1 MTSKNE
7 FRIDVQVLRGVA
19 VLAVLLFHAFEKSFP
34 NGYLGVDVFFLI
46 SGFVIT
52 PQILE
57 IFNSHSG
64 RVGRLKSFYI
74 RRLYRLLPALGA
86 MVGFS
91 SILIL
96 LLGSPEDHERFAR
109 QGISTLFFG
118 GNFGAYLFSQDYFSP
133 NPNPLVHTW
142 SLAVEQQFY
151 IFLPLLLGPL
161 LFKKIRT
168 NAYLLSIFLLISI
181 PSLISF
187 LNPMLLAPL
196 YSRIGINLASQF
208 SFYSTIDRVW
218 QFALGSVAYLFL
230 RTKRGIKLH
239 PNKIVG
245 ICVVLIVFIF
255 LFTQVSLEQK
265 SGSILISVLT
275 LVAIVSKSFDFLPN
289 LLKWKMEWIG
299 NRSYSIYLVHMPL
312 LYLVV
317 YSPTPIFG
325 TGRSQVLA
333 TFGAVF
339 LSVCLGALSFSKIEN
354 RFQKTRVDKSELKH
368 SLFRGGFA
376 ALVLPGCL
384 LLLIDIGSRNLY
396 WGFEQDLGSPVP
408 SWNFDPGCANSG
420 GPSEPCLIS
429 VNNAYN
435 TVLVIGDSH
444 AAVLSQVLIEVA
456 NVRSWNTAVLTKGGC
471 RVQFK
476 QTFKKI
482 LADDCIEQNL
492 NILSWVKTNKPSLVI
507 VSQYVLAESS
517 QIDLQNALSLLKSMA
532 PNVLLIENT
541 PVFPDESRFLVRLPL
556 LFPRY
561 DPPKFFP
568 QSKMIMKDKLA
579 SDELAEWAQENQID
593 TMDLSPLFCS
603 DNLCRRFSD
612 AGWLYSDEDHL
623 SLEGAKL
630 AAPQFDDYLTSILER

>member
-7 FRIDVQVLRGVA
+7 FRTDVQILRGVA
-19 VLAVLLFHAFEKSFP
+19 LIAVVCFHAFEKSFP

-57 IFNSHSG
+57 IFSSRSG

-74 RRLYRLLPALGA
+74 RRLYRLIPALGA
-86 MVGFS
+86 TIGFS
-91 SILIL
+91 SVLMLI
-96 LLGSPEDHERFAR
+96 LGSPEDHQRFAR
-109 QGISTLFFG
+109 QGISTLLFG
-118 GNFGAYLFSQDYFSP
+118 GNFGAYLFSQNYFSP

-151 IFLPLLLGPL
+151 IFLPLILSPL

-168 NAYLLSIFLLISI
+168 NTYLFSIFLLISI
-181 PSLISF
+181 PSLVSF
-187 LNPMLLAPL
+187 LNPTLLAPL

-218 QFALGSVAYLFL
+218 QFALGSVAFLFL
-230 RTKRGIKLH
+230 RTKRGMKLH
-239 PNKIVG
+239 PNKIIG
-245 ICVVLIVFIF
+245 ICVLLMVFIF

-265 SGSILISVLT
+265 SGSILISVFT
-275 LVAIVSKSFDFLPN
+275 LVAIVSKSFNFLPN

-325 TGRSQVLA
+325 TGRSQILA
-333 TFGAVF
+333 TVGAVF
-339 LSVCLGALSFSKIEN
+339 LSVVLGAISFSKIEN
-354 RFQKTRVDKSELKH
+354 SFRKTRVDKSEPKR
-368 SLFRGGFA
+368 SLFRGGIT

-420 GPSEPCLIS
+420 EPSEPCLIS

-456 NVRSWNTAVLTKGGC
+456 NDRSWNTAVLTKGGC

-476 QTFKKI
+476 QSFKKI

-517 QIDLQNALSLLKSMA
+517 QIDLRNALSLLKSIT

-541 PVFPDESRFLVRLPL
+541 PVFPDETRFMVRLPL

-561 DPPKFFP
+561 DPPKYFP
-568 QSKMIMKDKLA
+568 QSKMLVTDKFA
-579 SDELAEWAQENQID
+579 SDELGEWARENQID

-630 AAPQFDDYLTSILER
+630 AAPLFDDYLKNILER

>member
-19 VLAVLLFHAFEKSFP
+19 LIAVVFFHAFEKRFP

-57 IFNSHSG
+57 IFNSQSG
-64 RVGRLKSFYI
+64 CAERLKSFYI

-96 LLGSPEDHERFAR
+96 LLGSPADHERFAR
-109 QGISTLFFG
+109 QGISTLLFG

-151 IFLPLLLGPL
+151 IFLPLILGPL

-168 NAYLLSIFLLISI
+168 NAYLFSIFLLISI
-181 PSLISF
+181 PSLVSF
-187 LNPMLLAPL
+187 LNPTLLAPI
-196 YSRIGINLASQF
+196 YSRIGINLAPQF
-208 SFYSTIDRVW
+208 SFYSTTDRVW

-230 RTKRGIKLH
+230 RTKRSFKYH
-239 PNKIVG
+239 PNKIIG
-245 ICVVLIVFIF
+245 ICIVLLISTT
-255 LFTQVSLEQK
+255 LFAQVPFEQQT
-265 SGSILISVLT
+265 GSVLISVLT
-275 LVAIVSKSFDFLPN
+275 LLAIVSKSFYNLPN
-289 LLKWKMEWIG
+289 LLKLKMEWIG

-325 TGRSQVLA
+325 TGRSQAVA
-333 TFGAVF
+333 TVGVVG
-339 LSVCLGALSFSKIEN
+339 LSIALGALCFSKIEN
-354 RFQKTRVDKSELKH
+354 RFRKSWVNDVSFKR

-376 ALVLPGCL
+376 ALILPGCL
-384 LLLIDIGSRNLY
+384 LLLIDIGSRNFY
-396 WGFEQDLGSPVP
+396 WGFEQDLSVP
-408 SWNFDPGCANSG
+408 PGAWDLDPSCVRIGDLSQ
-420 GPSEPCLIS
+420 PCQYS
-429 VNNAYN
+429 VPGATQ
-435 TVLVIGDSH
+435 TVLLVGDSH
-444 AAVLSQVLIEVA
+444 AVHLSQTIIDSA
-456 NVRSWNTAVLTKGGC
+456 NGHLWNAAVWGKGGC
-471 RVQFK
+471 PIQFK
-476 QTFKKI
+476 QSLEKRLT
-482 LADDCIEQNL
+482 DRCIDQNMD
-492 NILSWVKTNKPSLVI
+492 ILSWVKANQPSLVI
-507 VSQYVLAESS
+507 VSQYVFAESS
-517 QIDLQNALSLLKSMA
+517 QFDLKNALSLLKSIT

-541 PVFPDESRFLVRLPL
+541 PVFPDENRFLVRLPL
-556 LFPRY
+556 IFPRY
-561 DPPKFFP
+561 DPPKSFP
-568 QSKMIMKDKLA
+568 LSRMQVRDKFA
-579 SDELAEWAQENQID
+579 SDELSEWARENQID
-593 TMDLSPLFCS
+593 TMNLSSLFCS
-603 DNLCRRFSD
+603 NDICNRFSD

-630 AAPQFDDYLTSILER
+630 AAPQFDDYLKSILER

>member
-19 VLAVLLFHAFEKSFP
+19 LIAVVFFHAFEKRFP

-57 IFNSHSG
+57 IFNSQSG
-64 RVGRLKSFYI
+64 CAERLKSFYI

-96 LLGSPEDHERFAR
+96 LLGSPADHERFAR
-109 QGISTLFFG
+109 QGISTLLFG

-151 IFLPLLLGPL
+151 IFLPLILGPL

-168 NAYLLSIFLLISI
+168 NAYLLSIFVLISI
-181 PSLISF
+181 PSLVSF
-187 LNPMLLAPL
+187 LNPTLLAPI

-218 QFALGSVAYLFL
+218 QFALGSVAFLFL
-230 RTKRGIKLH
+230 RRKRSISLLARK
-239 PNKIVG
+239 NIG
-245 ICVVLIVFIF
+245 ICVVSIFFIL
-255 LFTQVSLEQK
+255 LFTEVSLEQK
-265 SGSILISVLT
+265 TGSVLISILT
-275 LVAIVSKSFDFLPN
+275 LVAVVGKSFNFLPN
-289 LLKWKMEWIG
+289 LLKLKMEWIG

-325 TGRSQVLA
+325 TGRGQAVA
-333 TFGAVF
+333 TVGVVG
-339 LSVCLGALSFSKIEN
+339 LSFALGALCFSKIEN
-354 RFQKTRVDKSELKH
+354 RFRKSWVNDVSFKR
-368 SLFRGGFA
+368 SLFRGGFS
-376 ALVLPGCL
+376 ALILPGCL
-384 LLLIDIGSRNLY
+384 LLLIDIGSRNFY
-396 WGFEQDLGSPVP
+396 WGFEQDLSVP
-408 SWNFDPGCANSG
+408 PGAWDLDPSCVRIGDLSQ
-420 GPSEPCLIS
+420 PCQYS
-429 VNNAYN
+429 VPGATQ
-435 TVLVIGDSH
+435 TVLLVGDSH
-444 AAVLSQVLIEVA
+444 AVHLSQTIIDSA
-456 NVRSWNTAVLTKGGC
+456 NGHLWNAAVWGKGGC
-471 RVQFK
+471 PIQFK
-476 QTFKKI
+476 QSLEKRLT
-482 LADDCIEQNL
+482 DRCIDQNMD
-492 NILSWVKTNKPSLVI
+492 ILSWVKANKPSLVI
-507 VSQYVLAESS
+507 VSQYVFAESS
-517 QIDLQNALSLLKSMA
+517 QIDLKNALSMLKSFT

-579 SDELAEWAQENQID
+579 SSELAEWAQENQID

-603 DNLCRRFSD
+603 DNLCGRFSD

>member
-74 RRLYRLLPALGA
+74 RRLYRLLPSLGA

-181 PSLISF
+181 PSLVSF
-187 LNPMLLAPL
+187 LNPTLLAPL

-325 TGRSQVLA
+325 TGRIQFIAILAAVL
-333 TFGAVF
+333 F
-339 LSVCLGALSFSKIEN
+339 SIILGDLGFTKIESKF
-354 RFQKTRVDKSELKH
+354 RKAWSDKSNLKRSVLRV
-368 SLFRGGFA
+368 SLA
-376 ALVLPGCL
+376 SLVVPGCL
-384 LLLIDIGSRNLY
+384 LLLINAGSRNHY
-396 WGFEQDLGSPVP
+396 WGFEQDLSVP
-408 SWNFDPGCANSG
+408 PGAWDLDPGCTRIG
-420 GPSEPCLIS
+420 DLSEPCLYS
-429 VNNAYN
+429 VPGATQ
-435 TVLVIGDSH
+435 TVLLVGDSH
-444 AAVLSQVLIEVA
+444 AVHLSQTMIESA
-456 NVRSWNTAVLTKGGC
+456 NGQLWNAAVWGKGGC
-471 RVQFK
+471 PIQFEQSLEK
-476 QTFKKI
+476 RLT
-482 LADDCIEQNL
+482 DRCIEQNL
-492 NILSWVKTNKPSLVI
+492 EILNWVKANKPSVVI
-507 VSQYVLAESS
+507 VSQFVLAEFS
-517 QIDLQNALSLLKSMA
+517 QNDMRNALSLLKSFT

-541 PVFPDESRFLVRLPL
+541 PVFPDESRFMVRLPL

-561 DPPKFFP
+561 DPPKFFL
-568 QSKMIMKDKLA
+568 QSKMLVTDKFA
-579 SDELAEWAQENQID
+579 SDELSKWARENQID
-593 TMDLSPLFCS
+593 TLDFSPLFCS

-623 SLEGAKL
+623 SLVGAKL
-630 AAPQFDDYLTSILER
+630 AAPQFDDYLKSILVR

>member
-429 VNNAYN
+429 VNNTYN

>member
-354 RFQKTRVDKSELKH
+354 RFKKTRVDKSELKH

>member
-19 VLAVLLFHAFEKSFP
+19 LIAVVFFHAFEKSFP

-64 RVGRLKSFYI
+64 RLGRLKFFYI
-74 RRLYRLLPALGA
+74 RRLYRLIPALGA
-86 MVGFS
+86 TVGFS
-91 SILIL
+91 SALIL
-96 LLGSPEDHERFAR
+96 LLGSPEDHGRFAR
-109 QGISTLFFG
+109 QGISTLLFG
-118 GNFGAYLFSQDYFSP
+118 GNFGAYLFSQNYFSP

-151 IFLPLLLGPL
+151 IFLPLILGLL

-168 NAYLLSIFLLISI
+168 SAYLFSIFLLISI
-181 PSLISF
+181 PSLVSF
-187 LNPMLLAPL
+187 LNPTLLAPL

-239 PNKIVG
+239 PNKIIG
-245 ICVVLIVFIF
+245 ICVVLMVFIF
-255 LFTQVSLEQK
+255 LFTQVSLDQK
-265 SGSILISVLT
+265 FGSMLISVLT
-275 LVAIVSKSFDFLPN
+275 LVAIIGKSFNFLPN
-289 LLKWKMEWIG
+289 LLKMKMEWIG

-325 TGRSQVLA
+325 TERSQVVA

-339 LSVCLGALSFSKIEN
+339 LSVVLGAFSFSKIEN
-354 RFQKTRVDKSELKH
+354 RFRKMRVDKSELKH

-376 ALVLPGCL
+376 ALILPGCL

-396 WGFEQDLGSPVP
+396 WGFEKDLGSPIAA
-408 SWNFDPGCANSG
+408 WELDAGCG
-420 GPSEPCLIS
+420 HFGEISEPCLASINGAS
-429 VNNAYN
+429 G
-435 TVLVIGDSH
+435 TLLLIGDSH
-444 AAVLSQVLIEVA
+444 ATHLYPALFDAAKEHSLNSAIWA
-456 NVRSWNTAVLTKGGC
+456 KAGC

-476 QTFKKI
+476 QSDKKV
-482 LADDCIEQNL
+482 LADECIDQNL
-492 NILSWVKTNKPSLVI
+492 NILEWVKTNKPLLIV

-517 QIDLQNALSLLKSMA
+517 QFDLRNALSVLKSIT

-541 PVFPDESRFLVRLPL
+541 PVFPDESRFMVRLPL

-568 QSKMIMKDKLA
+568 QSKMLVTDKLA
-579 SDELAEWAQENQID
+579 SDDLGKWARGNQID

-603 DNLCRRFSD
+603 ENLCRRFSD

-630 AAPQFDDYLTSILER
+630 AAPQFDDYLKSILER

>member
-19 VLAVLLFHAFEKSFP
+19 VLAVVLFHAFEKSFP

-64 RVGRLKSFYI
+64 CVGRLKSFYI

-168 NAYLLSIFLLISI
+168 NAYLFSIFLLISI

-187 LNPMLLAPL
+187 LDPMLLAPL

-230 RTKRGIKLH
+230 LSKRGIKLH

-245 ICVVLIVFIF
+245 IFVVLIVFIF

-275 LVAIVSKSFDFLPN
+275 LVAIVSKSFNFLPN

-312 LYLVV
+312 LYLAV

-333 TFGAVF
+333 TAIAVGLSFAFGAF
-339 LSVCLGALSFSKIEN
+339 SFSKVED
-354 RFQKTRVDKSELKH
+354 RFRKSWINNAGLTR
-368 SLFRGGFA
+368 SLFRLGFA
-376 ALVLPGCL
+376 SLVFPGCL
-384 LLLIDIGSRNLY
+384 LLLIDMGSRNQY
-396 WGFEQDLGSPVP
+396 WGFENDLGSPIAA
-408 SWNFDPGCANSG
+408 WELDAGCG
-420 GPSEPCLIS
+420 HFGELSEPCLVS
-429 VNNAYN
+429 FNEANE
-435 TVLVIGDSH
+435 TMLLIGDSH
-444 AAVLSQVLIEVA
+444 ATHLYPALFDVA
-456 NVRSWNTAVLTKGGC
+456 KDHSLNTAIWTKGGC

-476 QTFKKI
+476 QSQNKI
-482 LADDCIEQNL
+482 LADECIEQNL
-492 NILSWVKTNKPSLVI
+492 NILEWVRTNKPSVVV

-517 QIDLQNALSLLKSMA
+517 QIDLRNALTLL
-532 PNVLLIENT
+532 
-541 PVFPDESRFLVRLPL
+541 
-556 LFPRY
+556 
-561 DPPKFFP
+561 
-568 QSKMIMKDKLA
+568 QSI
-579 SDELAEWAQENQID
+579 
-593 TMDLSPLFCS
+593 
-603 DNLCRRFSD
+603 
-612 AGWLYSDEDHL
+612 
-623 SLEGAKL
+623 
-630 AAPQFDDYLTSILER
+630 

>member
-1 MTSKNE
+1 MISKNE
-7 FRIDVQVLRGVA
+7 FRIDIQVLRGVA
-19 VLAVLLFHAFEKSFP
+19 LVAVVCFHAFEKVFP
-34 NGYLGVDVFFLI
+34 NGYLGVDIFFLI

-86 MVGFS
+86 TVGFS
-91 SILIL
+91 SVLIL
-96 LLGSPEDHERFAR
+96 LLGSPEDHGRFAR
-109 QGISTLFFG
+109 QGISTLLFG
-118 GNFGAYLFSQDYFSP
+118 GNVGAYLFSQDYFSP

-151 IFLPLLLGPL
+151 IFLPLILGPL

-168 NAYLLSIFLLISI
+168 NAYLFSIFLLISI
-181 PSLISF
+181 PSLVSF
-187 LNPMLLAPL
+187 LNPTLLAPL

-208 SFYSTIDRVW
+208 SFYSTFDRVW

-239 PNKIVG
+239 PNKIIG
-245 ICVVLIVFIF
+245 ICVVFIVFIL
-255 LFTQVSLEQK
+255 LFTEVSLEQK
-265 SGSILISVLT
+265 SGSALISVLT
-275 LVAIVSKSFDFLPN
+275 FVAVVGKSFNFLPN
-289 LLKWKMEWIG
+289 LLKLKMEWIG

-312 LYLVV
+312 LYLVR
-317 YSPTPIFG
+317 YSPSPIFG
-325 TGRSQVLA
+325 TGRIQFIAILAAVL
-333 TFGAVF
+333 FSF
-339 LSVCLGALSFSKIEN
+339 ILGDLGFTKIESKF
-354 RFQKTRVDKSELKH
+354 RKAWSDKSNLKRSVLRV
-368 SLFRGGFA
+368 SLA
-376 ALVLPGCL
+376 SLVVPGCL
-384 LLLIDIGSRNLY
+384 LLFINTGSRNHY
-396 WGFEQDLGSPVP
+396 WGYEQDLSVP
-408 SWNFDPGCANSG
+408 PGAWDLDPSCTRIGDL
-420 GPSEPCLIS
+420 SEPCLYS
-429 VNNAYN
+429 VPGATQ
-435 TVLVIGDSH
+435 TVLLVGDSH
-444 AAVLSQVLIEVA
+444 AVHLSQTMIESA
-456 NVRSWNTAVLTKGGC
+456 NGQLWNAAVWGKGGC
-471 RVQFK
+471 PIQFEQSLEK
-476 QTFKKI
+476 RLT
-482 LADDCIEQNL
+482 DRCIEQNL
-492 NILSWVKTNKPSLVI
+492 EILNWVKANKPSVVI
-507 VSQYVLAESS
+507 VSQFVLAEFS
-517 QIDLQNALSLLKSMA
+517 QNDLRDALSLLKSFT

-541 PVFPDESRFLVRLPL
+541 PVFPDESRFMVRLPL

-579 SDELAEWAQENQID
+579 SSELAEWAQENQID

-603 DNLCRRFSD
+603 DNLCGRFSD

>member
-593 TMDLSPLFCS
+593 TMDLSLLFCS

>member
-19 VLAVLLFHAFEKSFP
+19 LIAVVFFHAFEKRFP

-57 IFNSHSG
+57 IFNSQSG
-64 RVGRLKSFYI
+64 CAERLKSFYI

-96 LLGSPEDHERFAR
+96 LLGSPADHERFAR
-109 QGISTLFFG
+109 QGISTLLFG

-151 IFLPLLLGPL
+151 IFLPLILGPL

-168 NAYLLSIFLLISI
+168 NAYLLSIFVLISI
-181 PSLISF
+181 PSLVSF
-187 LNPMLLAPL
+187 LNPTLLAPI

-218 QFALGSVAYLFL
+218 QFALGSVAFLFL
-230 RTKRGIKLH
+230 RRKRSISLLARK
-239 PNKIVG
+239 NIG
-245 ICVVLIVFIF
+245 ICVVSIFFIL
-255 LFTQVSLEQK
+255 LFTEVSLEQK
-265 SGSILISVLT
+265 TGSVLISILT
-275 LVAIVSKSFDFLPN
+275 LVAVVGKSFNFLPN
-289 LLKWKMEWIG
+289 LLKLKMEWIG

-325 TGRSQVLA
+325 TGRGQAVA
-333 TFGAVF
+333 TVGVVG
-339 LSVCLGALSFSKIEN
+339 LSFALGALCFSKIEN
-354 RFQKTRVDKSELKH
+354 RFRKSWVNDVSFKR
-368 SLFRGGFA
+368 SLFRGGFS
-376 ALVLPGCL
+376 ALILPGCL
-384 LLLIDIGSRNLY
+384 LLLIDIGSRNFY
-396 WGFEQDLGSPVP
+396 WGFEQDLSVP
-408 SWNFDPGCANSG
+408 PGAWDLDPSCVRIGDLSQ
-420 GPSEPCLIS
+420 PCQYS
-429 VNNAYN
+429 VPGATQ
-435 TVLVIGDSH
+435 TVLLVGDSH
-444 AAVLSQVLIEVA
+444 AVHLSQTIIDSA
-456 NVRSWNTAVLTKGGC
+456 NGHLWNAAVWGKGGC
-471 RVQFK
+471 PIQFK
-476 QTFKKI
+476 QSLEKRLT
-482 LADDCIEQNL
+482 DRCIDQNMD
-492 NILSWVKTNKPSLVI
+492 ILSWVKANKPSLVI
-507 VSQYVLAESS
+507 VSQYVFAESS
-517 QIDLQNALSLLKSMA
+517 QIDLKNALSMLKSFT

-568 QSKMIMKDKLA
+568 QSKMIMKDELA

-593 TMDLSPLFCS
+593 TMNLSSLFCS
-603 DNLCRRFSD
+603 NDICNRFSD

-630 AAPQFDDYLTSILER
+630 AAPQFDDYLKSILER